1 MAGKA
6 GTRRRSKKEIIV
18 AQMAAIDDK
27 ITELEKKIDALKASK
42 EELNTSLTALKEE
55 EDKAAEEKKL
65 KEVVALIKK
74 SGMSMDEVKERLTAK
89 TTDTEE

>member
-55 EDKAAEEKKL
+55 EDKAAEVKKL

-89 TTDTEE
+89 TTEREE